1 MKRAFFIL
9 MFMFGFSTLAFAGI
23 LMTQWTEGMNRYCR
37 YSDGTIITVSAASLC
52 PLSN

>member
-1 MKRAFFIL
+1 MKRAFIVMMFIL
-9 MFMFGFSTLAFAGI
+9 AFSTLAFAGI
-23 LMTQWTEGMNRYCR
+23 LMEQWPEGMNRYCK